1 MDTTN
6 TMWLIW
12 WQDADFIV
20 RAVFILL
27 CFLSLSSWS
36 LIIYKWRQLQQI
48 LKLEQATASQLT
60 QSTSIN
66 ELQLE
71 LQLVMSAK
79 QPSSALLKEVLVI
92 TKSKPPLAPEMLA
105 AQLNQAAREIILR
118 LEGGLTLLASIGNAA
133 PFIGLFGTVWG
144 IMHALHALG
153 GDGAVVAL
161 DTIAGPVSEALVA
174 TAAGIFTAIPAVMGY
189 NLMVRKLRYLGGAI
203 EGNSIRMLNMA
214 SQQASSLQT
223 ENLNGGCK

>member
-6 TMWLIW
+6 TMWLMW

-36 LIIYKWRQLQQI
+36 LIIYKWRQLRQI
-48 LKLEQATASQLT
+48 LKLEQATALQLT
-60 QSTSIN
+60 QGTSIN
-66 ELQLE
+66 ELQLS
-71 LQLVMSAK
+71 MSVK
-79 QPSSALLKEVLVI
+79 QPSSALLKEALVT
-92 TKSKPPLAPEMLA
+92 TKSTPQIASEMLA
-105 AQLNQAAREIILR
+105 AQLNQAAREIILC

-189 NLMVRKLRYLGGAI
+189 NLMVRKLRYLGGVI

-223 ENLNGGCK
+223 ENQNGGCK